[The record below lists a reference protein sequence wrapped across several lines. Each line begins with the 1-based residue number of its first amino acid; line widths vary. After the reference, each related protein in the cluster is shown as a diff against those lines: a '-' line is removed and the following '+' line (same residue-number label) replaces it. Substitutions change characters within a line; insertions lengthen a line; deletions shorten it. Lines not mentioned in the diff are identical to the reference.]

1 MSRCELIFNL
11 ICLYFNARWGW
22 HCTVRKRL
30 WRWREG
36 MGGEAEEEW
45 VERMKTKKMLVGGEK
60 VEGEKGAG
68 KELQRVM
75 GGGWDGM
82 KYRTLKYTKSLCIHK
97 YHWHWILKR
106 KLISSSGCFRY
117 PRIVLFKIVKL
128 NCYFSKMYGFMY
140 MYFIIS
146 AYTCVSMWL

>member
-1 MSRCELIFNL
+1 MLGEGGFV
-11 ICLYFNARWGW
+11 
-22 HCTVRKRL
+22 TVRKRL

-36 MGGEAEEEW
+36 MGGEAEGEW
-45 VERMKTKKMLVGGEK
+45 VERLKTKKMVVGGGGGVGGEK
-60 VEGEKGAG
+60 VEGEKVIG
-68 KELQRVM
+68 KELERVR

-82 KYRTLKYTKSLCIHK
+82 KYMTLKYTRSLCIHK